1 MTEVNSNDNPDFGQP
16 VPPTKAEEKQAKKAG
31 KAERKRSHLIS
42 EMSKKYVGRKVRA
55 PLADH
60 TTSWHE
66 GKVLG
71 VDVDVNGRVILLIN
85 HAKHGPLRLLQKKAI
100 LA

>member
-1 MTEVNSNDNPDFGQP
+1 MTEVNSNDS
-16 VPPTKAEEKQAKKAG
+16 PPTKEEKQAKKAG
-31 KAERKRSHLIS
+31 KAERKRLHLIS
-42 EMSKKYVGRKVRA
+42 ETSKKYVGRVIRA

-60 TTSWHE
+60 STSWHV
-66 GKVLG
+66 GQVQG

-85 HAKHGPLRLLQKKAI
+85 HAKYGPLRLLQKKAI